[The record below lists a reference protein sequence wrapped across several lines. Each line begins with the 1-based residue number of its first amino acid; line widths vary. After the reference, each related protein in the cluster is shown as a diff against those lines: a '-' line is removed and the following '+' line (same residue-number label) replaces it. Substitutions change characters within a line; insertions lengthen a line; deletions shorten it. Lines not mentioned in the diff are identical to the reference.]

1 MTSNSLQSL
10 KQGESAQTLQTQLGA
25 AKLKKGVGLFVVQ
38 GGKQEESMMFSPDVN
53 ISSSN

>member
-1 MTSNSLQSL
+1 MASNSLQSL

-38 GGKQEESMMFSPDVN
+38 GGKQESMMFSPDVN